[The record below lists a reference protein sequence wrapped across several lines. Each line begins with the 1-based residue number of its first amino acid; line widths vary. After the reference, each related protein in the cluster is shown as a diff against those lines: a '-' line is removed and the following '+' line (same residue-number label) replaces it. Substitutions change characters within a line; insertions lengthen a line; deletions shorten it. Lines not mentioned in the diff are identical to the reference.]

1 MSWSIVDDD
10 DPPPPPP
17 QLLLLLLLLFDDD
30 EQELELELEDRITCT
45 DRPDGAISFVIN
57 E

>member
-1 MSWSIVDDD
+1 MSWSIVDADDAD

-17 QLLLLLLLLFDDD
+17 QLLLLLLFDD
-30 EQELELELEDRITCT
+30 EQELELDDRITCT